1 MSELSQLGMKKQSTN
16 KFLAALFL
24 FNLIP
29 SLIDSNLALKEIG
42 NKNKAIADYT
52 AGVPAGLSSIID
64 QKIGMII
71 TITAYSSTPEQTD
84 STPFIT
90 ASGHPVEDGVVA
102 ANFLKFNT
110 KIRIPELYGDKIFI
124 VKDRMAKK
132 NSDKIDIWFSST
144 EEAQKFGV
152 KKARIEIIES

>member
-1 MSELSQLGMKKQSTN
+1 MKKQSTN